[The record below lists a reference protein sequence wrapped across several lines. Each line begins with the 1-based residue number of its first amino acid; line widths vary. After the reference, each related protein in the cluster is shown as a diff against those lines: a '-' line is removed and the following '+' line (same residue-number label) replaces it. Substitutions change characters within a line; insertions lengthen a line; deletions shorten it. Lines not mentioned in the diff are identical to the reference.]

1 MYCWP
6 AARAR
11 SIKSCGL
18 NFVGLNRL
26 GSSRYSASVIPPA
39 VGVMIGQDASTLASE
54 YGPQWMN
61 IPNLALRYQA
71 ACSSS
76 EPSAHANRGARE
88 SELAASAA
96 LKKSRRPRE

>member
-11 SIKSCGL
+11 SIKACGL

-26 GSSRYSASVIPPA
+26 GSSRYSASVIPPT
-39 VGVMIGQDASTLASE
+39 VGVMIGQEASTLASE

-61 IPNLALRYQA
+61 IPNLALQYQA
-71 ACSSS
+71 ARSSS
-76 EPSAHANRGARE
+76 EPRAHAKRGVKQCE
-88 SELAASAA
+88 PAASAT
-96 LKKSRRPRE
+96 LKKSRRSCE